1 MDKEKLIGRTV
12 TAYLDGGWDI
22 TGVVMS
28 FSKDK
33 IVIDMDG
40 NLYLIFKSKVSAL
53 LVSAGDAAAK
63 TELPGR
69 EAFAAEEKAPFPSNK
84 IEYEESG
91 MYIPGDLLSEEARN
105 LDENTFSS
113 FFSPAPTDGANRDK
127 NLTGISF
134 VAEDDSE

>member
-53 LVSAGDAAAK
+53 LVSVADTAAK
-63 TELPGR
+63 TEAPTR
-69 EAFAAEEKAPFPSNK
+69 EAFVAAEKVPFPANR

-105 LDENTFSS
+105 MDENTFSS
-113 FFSPAPTDGANRDK
+113 FFSPAPAEDSDGDK